1 MRDQILDLMN
11 QKNYRAMVPRQIM
24 SAIGSDDLTEV
35 MKTLNQLDTEHLII
49 HDEGGHYALLSYFN
63 VYLGRVDKKDSGFGF
78 VLVPEL
84 EEDIFISK
92 RDMSNALDKD
102 LVYVQVF
109 KNTNKGLEGQII
121 EIVERNIVD
130 IIGVLK
136 KRANNYYLQIT
147 GKYHYLSITIPPK
160 HLNHSEINDVVKVII
175 TDFNDGFNLKGK
187 VSKIIGTKNQP
198 GIDITMM
205 VEGTKIST
213 NFSKEC
219 LNEAIN
225 LNHEINFEGRVDKTD
240 EMIVTIDGDDA
251 KDFDDAISVKKIGD
265 NHYQLGVYI
274 ADVSEYV
281 KVNSNIDIDA
291 SIRTSSCYLPDRVI
305 PMLPFELSNDLC
317 SLRPNENRYAL
328 ACVME
333 IKDGEVI
340 DSDIFKAVIK
350 SKARLTYNNVNKML
364 EDNNLP
370 TELMFLK
377 DAADLAA
384 IIGNKRH
391 QKGSLDFETKEAK
404 IVLDDYGTAID
415 VVPIKRGISE
425 KMIEEFMIIC
435 NETVTERI
443 TYLDLPF
450 VYRVHDEPKPEKIKT
465 LIDIAKTLNITIP
478 KKQNTIHPLF
488 LQTILEKPETEE
500 AKTIFNHLIL
510 RSMAK
515 AKYSINNIGHFG
527 LASKYYTHFT
537 SPIRRYPDL
546 MVHRLIKDYLL
557 GESNYQ
563 DFDLEDYLNDLCE
576 ACSDQEK
583 VIESLERD
591 VDDMKKAE
599 YMLSQIGSEYE
610 GMVSGIQRWGV
621 YVQLPNSCEGL
632 IGHEE
637 LYSLG
642 YQYIEEKDV
651 WSKNNTDRLTIGK
664 YIKVRVINASKA
676 RGTVDFEIVK
686 GEKNEKDH
694 HTK

>member
-1 MRDQILDLMN
+1 MRDKILDLMN

-24 SAIGSDDLTEV
+24 SAIGSDDLTQV
-35 MKTLNQLDTEHLII
+35 MKTLNQLDTEHIII
-49 HDEGGHYALLSYFN
+49 HDEGGNYALLSYFN
-63 VYLGRVDKKDSGFGF
+63 VYLGRVDKKDTGFGF
-78 VLVPEL
+78 VVVPEL
-84 EEDIFISK
+84 EEDIFVPK

-102 LVYVQVF
+102 LVYVQVL
-109 KNTNKGLEGQII
+109 KTTNKGLEGQII

-136 KRANNYYLQIT
+136 KRSNNYYLQIT
-147 GKYHYLSITIPPK
+147 GKYHYLTITIPPK

-175 TDFNDGFNLKGK
+175 TDYNDGYNLKGK
-187 VSKIIGTKNQP
+187 VSKIIGSKNEA
-198 GIDITMM
+198 GMDITVML
-205 VEGTKIST
+205 ESAKIST

-219 LNEAIN
+219 LTEAQN
-225 LNHEINFEGRVDKTD
+225 LNKVINFEGRVDKTS

-251 KDFDDAISVKKIGD
+251 KDFDDAISVKKLGV
-265 NHYQLGVYI
+265 NHYELGVYI

-281 KVNSNIDIDA
+281 TVNSYIDIDA
-291 SIRTSSCYLPDRVI
+291 SIKTSSCYLPDRVI

-317 SLRPNENRYAL
+317 SLRPNEERYAL

-350 SKARLTYNNVNKML
+350 SKARLTYSNVNKML
-364 EDNNLP
+364 ETDTLTN
-370 TELMFLK
+370 ELEFLK
-377 DAADLAA
+377 DAADLAN
-384 IIGNKRH
+384 IIGIKRH

-404 IVLDDYGTAID
+404 IVLDDFGTPID
-415 VVPIKRGISE
+415 VIPIKRGISE

-443 TYLDLPF
+443 GYLDLPF
-450 VYRVHDEPKPEKIKT
+450 IYRVHDEPKPEKFKD
-465 LIDIAKTLNITIP
+465 LIEIAKTLNISIP
-478 KKQNTIHPLF
+478 KKQNAIHPLF
-488 LQTILEKPETEE
+488 LQSILEKPETEE

-515 AKYSINNIGHFG
+515 AKYSITNIGHFG
-527 LASKYYTHFT
+527 LASKFYTHFT

-546 MVHRLIKDYLL
+546 VVHRLIKEYLL
-557 GESNYQ
+557 GEHHYE
-563 DFDLEDYLNDLCE
+563 DYDLENYLNDVCE

-583 VIESLERD
+583 VIETLERD

-599 YMLSQIGSEYE
+599 YMLSQIGNQYE

-621 YVQLPNSCEGL
+621 YVQLQNSIEGL

-642 YQYIEEKDV
+642 YHYLEDKDV
-651 WSKNNTDRLTIGK
+651 WSKNNSDRLTIGK
-664 YIKVRVINASKA
+664 TIRVEVINASKS
-676 RGTVDFEIVK
+676 RGTIDFAIVK
-686 GEKNEKDH
+686 GEQNEKNYY
-694 HTK
+694 TK